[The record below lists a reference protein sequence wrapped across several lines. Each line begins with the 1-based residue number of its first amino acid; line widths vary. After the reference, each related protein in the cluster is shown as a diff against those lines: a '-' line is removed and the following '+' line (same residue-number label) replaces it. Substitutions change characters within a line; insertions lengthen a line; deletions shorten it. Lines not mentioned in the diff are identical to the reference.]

1 MSSYASLL
9 ELRNEMQKTDTGDD
23 TLLQVILDDAS
34 AAIDQ
39 LCNRPDGFVADAT
52 ATDRY
57 FAGLGQAWLYIDEF
71 VEVDEVSVKDSP
83 SDTTYVLWVKD
94 TDYTYAS
101 GSPRFPDFNAVAKG
115 KPYNMLLILPEGEY
129 ADFLDGAY
137 TDDDNDIHRVR
148 TVKVKANW
156 GYAATCPPSI
166 RRACLIQA
174 ARWYKKMQSA
184 GSDTGANASMG
195 TLTYGAVLDA
205 DIVALLQR
213 GRFVREAI
221 G

>member
-1 MSSYASLL
+1 MSSYATLNQL
-9 ELRNEMQKTDTGDD
+9 KEAMQKTDTGDD
-23 TLLQVILDDAS
+23 DLLQIVLDDAS

-39 LCNRPDGFVADAT
+39 LCNRPDGFIADAT
-52 ATDRY
+52 ATERY
-57 FAGLGQAWLYIDEF
+57 FAGTGRAWLYIDEF

-94 TDYTYAS
+94 TDYTYCS
-101 GSPRFPDFNAVAKG
+101 GDHRFPDFNAVAKG
-115 KPYNMLLILPEGEY
+115 KPYTMLLILPEGEY
-129 ADFLDGAY
+129 ATWQDGSY
-137 TDDDNDIHRVR
+137 RDDDDFEHRVR

-156 GYAATCPPSI
+156 GYSATCPPPV
-166 RRACLIQA
+166 RRACLVQA

-184 GSDTGANASMG
+184 GSDVGANANLG
-195 TLTYGAVLDA
+195 QLTYGRVLDG
-205 DIVALLQR
+205 DIEALLIR